1 MTEHMTN
8 LAAALPVGLHSPGVC
23 LACLT
28 IVSFKLESG
37 DERKI
42 GRAVTEIACGLWD
55 DGLET
60 TVSVALER
68 AVRLEVP
75 DADLALRDLQARA
88 FRSTIFRAV
97 IRRLA
102 ELQVEDMRRS
112 DEEIRRNYVAS
123 LN

>member
-1 MTEHMTN
+1 MTERMTK
-8 LAAALPVGLHSPGVC
+8 LAAELPVGLHSPGVC

-55 DGLET
+55 DGLDA
-60 TVSVALER
+60 TVAAALER

-75 DADLALRDLQARA
+75 DANVALRDFEARG

-97 IRRLA
+97 VRRLA
-102 ELQVEDMRRS
+102 EQQVEDMRRA
-112 DEEIRRNYVAS
+112 YTAL

>member
-1 MTEHMTN
+1 MTERMTE
-8 LAAALPVGLHSPGVC
+8 LAAALPVGLQSPGVC

-28 IVSFKLESG
+28 FVSFELESG

-55 DGLET
+55 DGLEA
-60 TVSVALER
+60 TVAVALER

-75 DADLALRDLQARA
+75 DADVALRDFEART

-97 IRRLA
+97 VRRLA
-102 ELQVEDMRRS
+102 EQLDEDM
-112 DEEIRRNYVAS
+112 RRNYVAWM
-123 LN
+123 N